1 MLIQCSS
8 CNKLN
13 RLPPQKVASKPI
25 CGSCQHDLLSAPIEA
40 NAGDFGELIHQT
52 QIPVLVDFWAPWCGP
67 CVAIAPTLEQ
77 LAEEFKGKV
86 TIAKMNV
93 DENANTPSQFG
104 VRSIPYLVI
113 MKNGKVVDSAVGAV
127 PKAKLV
133 DMLNK
138 AL

>member
-1 MLIQCSS
+1 MGQNTINVTDSNFDSAVVKSS
-8 CNKLN
+8 
-13 RLPPQKVASKPI
+13 V
-25 CGSCQHDLLSAPIEA
+25 
-40 NAGDFGELIHQT
+40 
-52 QIPVLVDFWAPWCGP
+52 PVLVDFWAPWCGP

-77 LAEEFKGKV
+77 LAEEFKGRV